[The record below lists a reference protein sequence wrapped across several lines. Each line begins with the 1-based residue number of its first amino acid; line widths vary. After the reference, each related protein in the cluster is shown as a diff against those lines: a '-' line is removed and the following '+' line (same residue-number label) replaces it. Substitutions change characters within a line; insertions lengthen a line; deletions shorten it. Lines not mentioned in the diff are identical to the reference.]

1 MEKTITVPGSG
12 RVSVVPDV
20 AGIRLGVNIMRATAA
35 SARADAASTM
45 NAVVDAVLATGVAR
59 RDVRTSLVSLNPVT
73 DYSDKSGP
81 RVTGYQIVNS
91 VAVTLRDLDKAG
103 ELIDA
108 VLAAGASTLDSL
120 DFRLDDQGPAA
131 EQARKLAVDDA
142 RSRAATIAA
151 AAGVSLGGVVA
162 VVEGERGGGP
172 SPMPVA
178 RAFRAAADAAPT
190 PVEAGT
196 QEISVGVTVTFAI
209 D

>member
-1 MEKTITVPGSG
+1 MDKTITVPGSG
-12 RVSVVPDV
+12 RVTVAPDV
-20 AGIRLGVNIMRATAA
+20 AGIRLGVNIMCSTAA
-35 SARADAASTM
+35 SARADAAATM
-45 NAVVDAVLATGVAR
+45 NAVVDAVLAAGVAR
-59 RDVRTSLVSLNPVT
+59 RDVRTALVSLNPVT

-91 VAVTLRDLDKAG
+91 VAVTLRDLDRAG

-131 EQARKLAVDDA
+131 DEARKLAIEDA
-142 RSRAATIAA
+142 RSRAETIAR

-162 VVEGERGGGP
+162 VLEGERGGGP

-178 RAFRAAADAAPT
+178 RAFKAAAEAAPT

-196 QEISVGVTVTFAI
+196 QDVSVSVTVTFAI